1 MTIESA
7 QVVYLVAPAGT
18 GKVRIIKYIIYL
30 FYILIIYDTV
40 ICFRR
45 SSSLTPHI
53 TTSSYKLK
61 QSFSG
66 DYLQVVHGYK
76 HIDGDGP
83 LKSMI
88 IPKYSDMTKDYFATG
103 GKSSS
108 YFGEIA
114 KQTLDAATYHD
125 RVVLTHAT
133 YNQESRDV
141 VIDTLV
147 EGGIAKENITVIEL
161 TIDPVVKLQGLYHR
175 MKRQLEQKGIT
186 MEERHA
192 HLEYEGDD
200 LTEEKFIK
208 AMMEQ
213 QNGDMS
219 GGEFEDCPLATK
231 VDVSDRVAH
240 LSNLDK
246 VLELTRSS
254 EDWTYETI
262 CAQVLPLDV
271 QRDEECTAN
280 GSMELLLELFAE
292 LRAAS
297 QEAPT
302 QQAREETEE
311 PKQRRE
317 ESSASTS
324 SSYSKDKHIE
334 RTYAS
339 SSWEMGRTKSWEDCN
354 WEDYIEADSEEMT
367 ELCTSFVS
375 TPAA

>member
-1 MTIESA
+1 MTIEST

-18 GKVRIIKYIIYL
+18 GK
-30 FYILIIYDTV
+30 
-40 ICFRR
+40 
-45 SSSLTPHI
+45 
-53 TTSSYKLK
+53 
-61 QSFSG
+61 SFSG

-88 IPKYSDMTKDYFATG
+88 MPKYSDMTKDYFASG
-103 GKSSS
+103 GKSST

-114 KQTLDAATYHD
+114 KQTLDAAKDHD

-147 EGGIAKENITVIEL
+147 KGGIAKDNITVVEL
-161 TIDPVVKLQGLYHR
+161 TIDPVVKLRGLYHR
-175 MKRQLEQKGIT
+175 TKRQLELKGKT
-186 MEERHA
+186 MEERHT
-192 HLEYEGDD
+192 HLEYEGNE
-200 LTEEKFIK
+200 LTEEKYIK
-208 AMMEQ
+208 AMLEQ
-213 QNGDMS
+213 QGGDLS
-219 GGEFEDCPLATK
+219 GGEFEDCPMATK
-231 VDVSDRVAH
+231 VDMSNRVAH
-240 LSNLDK
+240 LSNLDEA
-246 VLELTRSS
+246 LMLTRSS
-254 EDWTYETI
+254 ETKDWTYETI

-280 GSMELLLELFAE
+280 GSMTLLLELFAE

-297 QEAPT
+297 QEEPT
-302 QQAREETEE
+302 QQASKDKEKT
-311 PKQRRE
+311 KQRRE
-317 ESSASTS
+317 ESASS
-324 SSYSKDKHIE
+324 PEDKHIE

-354 WEDYIEADSEEMT
+354 WEDYIEQADNEEIT
-367 ELCTSFVS
+367 ELSTSFVS